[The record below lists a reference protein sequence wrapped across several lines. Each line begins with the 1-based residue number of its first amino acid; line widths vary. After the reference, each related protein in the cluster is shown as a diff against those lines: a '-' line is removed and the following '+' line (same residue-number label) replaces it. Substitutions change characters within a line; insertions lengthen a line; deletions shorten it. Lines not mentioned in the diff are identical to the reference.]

1 MILFVRCFCS
11 TQCTAS
17 VVFLCFGLQES
28 KLENDDLSGN
38 QTLHEGQRY
47 TYILQRTFE
56 LKIQITKHSRRPEIT
71 QKYFHPK
78 SRNKL
83 VFHDVYIRPKGTELS
98 FPWRIYRSRGSS
110 DWIVVGAYY
119 GRIIITPGL
128 KGLMVMV
135 YVKYLWQNS
144 IVWKHNYH
152 NRQTISFLVAP

>member
-1 MILFVRCFCS
+1 MITWFS
-11 TQCTAS
+11 S
-17 VVFLCFGLQES
+17 YVVFVTHNAPLLWFFFVLGCRNQSWKMTTFQAIKLC
-28 KLENDDLSGN
+28 
-38 QTLHEGQRY
+38 TRVRRY

-56 LKIQITKHSRRPEIT
+56 LKIQITKHSRRPQIT
-71 QKYFHPK
+71 QKYCFQCPRSRSK
-78 SRNKL
+78 S
-83 VFHDVYIRPKGTELS
+83 VFHDIYVCLKGTELS
-98 FPWRIYRSRGSS
+98 FLWRIYTSRGSS

-152 NRQTISFLVAP
+152 NG